1 MDAFWQWLGSG
12 SSQLPLLPTK
22 ANRVNEN
29 NNATVSFDRMR
40 NMMVRA
46 AEIRESEQQQIF
58 DALDEIHAR
67 LTPLDSI
74 GSVRKRLSE
83 LPDRTEVGVL
93 AERLDEAV
101 SKLEAQDAA
110 IASVARAVESIVDKL
125 ATPFAQLDGRLD
137 GVVGKM
143 EGVAGRMDGLED
155 KLANIHRRL
164 DSLDTHL
171 DKQDSKLDVLP
182 SAVHGPVRERIELM
196 ENGIRGRID
205 EFDSAVQGHVAAT
218 RDTLARAVTESTEAV
233 RATVGERAD
242 SLHGKLDA
250 GATELTGTREALTVA
265 ITQSRDAVHGKVDAA
280 RDALRTAVDET
291 RDTVDGTERL
301 TALAE
306 RLEQVTGRLDG
317 LTTRLDTV
325 EDGFTAR
332 LGDLGGSIEQ
342 SLAKVDAT
350 LTSRPD
356 ADSVASMMRRSND
369 DSVRIIGGHLDEAMA
384 TFAELMLGGG
394 APPPPPP
401 PTTLPRQS
409 RRRNPGSKAKAE
421 KSTRED
427 EDTDLAAG

>member
-1 MDAFWQWLGSG
+1 M
-12 SSQLPLLPTK
+12 
-22 ANRVNEN
+22 NEN

-67 LTPLDSI
+67 LTPLDSM

-93 AERLDEAV
+93 AERLDEAL

-110 IASVARAVESIVDKL
+110 LVSVARAVESVVDKL

-143 EGVAGRMDGLED
+143 EGVVGRMDGLED
-155 KLANIHRRL
+155 KLANLHRRL

-171 DKQDSKLDVLP
+171 DKQDGRLDVLP
-182 SAVHGPVRERIELM
+182 SAVHGPVRERIDVM
-196 ENGIRGRID
+196 ESGIRGRID
-205 EFDSAVQGHVAAT
+205 EFDATMRGHVTGA
-218 RDTLARAVTESTEAV
+218 RDTLARMVDESTEAV
-233 RATVGERAD
+233 RATVGERTD

-250 GATELTGTREALTVA
+250 AAGELSGTREALDVA
-265 ITQSRDAVHGKVDAA
+265 ITRSRDAVHGKVDEA
-280 RDALRTAVDET
+280 RDMLRRAVDET

-332 LGDLGGSIEQ
+332 LGDLGGSIQQ

-350 LTSRPD
+350 LTARPD
-356 ADSVASMMRRSND
+356 ADSVASMVRRSND
-369 DSVRIIGGHLDEAMA
+369 DSVRILGGHLDEAMA

-401 PTTLPRQS
+401 TTLPRQS
-409 RRRNPGSKAKAE
+409 RRRNPSKGKAE
-421 KSTRED
+421 KTTRGED
-427 EDTDLAAG
+427 DDNDLAAG